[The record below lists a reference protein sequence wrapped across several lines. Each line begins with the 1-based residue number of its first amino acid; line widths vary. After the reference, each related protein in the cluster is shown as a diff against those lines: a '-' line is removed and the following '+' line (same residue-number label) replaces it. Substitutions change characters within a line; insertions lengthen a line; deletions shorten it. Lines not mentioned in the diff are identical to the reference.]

1 MANKLLPCIC
11 GGNGITVEAE
21 PPEEERKAC
30 ERWGCGMRMHFAV
43 RCDKCGK
50 QTKSY
55 TLKTPAYK
63 EWNRLNREK
72 CKYKLFNSKQKAM
85 VMRRITAMLKD
96 ARDECPDNE
105 TIKGYAEDLY
115 DSILVAAEKGAN
127 DGRKADQKQ
136 TACK

>member
-1 MANKLLPCIC
+1 MNARDKLLPCTC
-11 GGNGITVEAE
+11 GGNGVTIDAE
-21 PPEEERKAC
+21 PPKEELEKY
-30 ERWGCGMRMHFAV
+30 ERWGCGLIRHFAV

-55 TLKTPAYK
+55 KLKCPAWK
-63 EWNRLNREK
+63 EWNRINREK

-96 ARDECPDNE
+96 ARDECPNDE

-115 DSILVAAEKGAN
+115 NDILVAAEKGASN
-127 DGRKADQKQ
+127 ARKADK
-136 TACK
+136 K

>member
-1 MANKLLPCIC
+1 MNARDKLLPCTC
-11 GGNGITVEAE
+11 GGNGVTVDAE
-21 PPEEERKAC
+21 PPKEELEKY
-30 ERWGCGMRMHFAV
+30 ERWGCGLIRHYAV

-50 QTKSY
+50 QTKPY

-96 ARDECPDNE
+96 ARDECPNDE

-115 DSILVAAEKGAN
+115 NDILVAAEKGAN
-127 DGRKADQKQ
+127 DARKADK
-136 TACK
+136 K

>member
-1 MANKLLPCIC
+1 MNARDKLLPCTC
-11 GGNGITVEAE
+11 GGNGVTVDADPPKAE
-21 PPEEERKAC
+21 LEKY
-30 ERWGCGMRMHFAV
+30 ERWGCGLIRHYAV

-50 QTKSY
+50 QTKPY

-63 EWNRLNREK
+63 EWNRANREK

-96 ARDECPDNE
+96 ARDECPNDE

-115 DSILVAAEKGAN
+115 YEILVAAEKGAS
-127 DGRKADQKQ
+127 DSGKTDK
-136 TACK
+136 K

>member
-1 MANKLLPCIC
+1 MNAKDKLLPCTC
-11 GGNGITVEAE
+11 GGNGITVDAE
-21 PPEEERKAC
+21 PPEEELEKY
-30 ERWGCGMRMHFAV
+30 ERWGCGLIRHYAV

-50 QTKSY
+50 QTKPY

-72 CKYKLFNSKQKAM
+72 CKYKLFNSRQKAM

-96 ARDECPDNE
+96 ARDECPNDE

-115 DSILVAAEKGAN
+115 NDILVAAEKGAS
-127 DGRKADQKQ
+127 DARKADK
-136 TACK
+136 K

>member
-1 MANKLLPCIC
+1 MNARDKLLPCTC
-11 GGNGITVEAE
+11 GGNGITVDAE
-21 PPEEERKAC
+21 PPEEELEKY
-30 ERWGCGMRMHFAV
+30 ERWGCGLIRHYAV

-50 QTKSY
+50 QTKPY

-72 CKYKLFNSKQKAM
+72 CKYRLFNAKQKAM

-96 ARDECPDNE
+96 ARDECPNDE

-115 DSILVAAEKGAN
+115 NEILVAAEKGAN
-127 DGRKADQKQ
+127 DARKADK
-136 TACK
+136 K

>member
-1 MANKLLPCIC
+1 MNARDKLLPCTC
-11 GGNGITVEAE
+11 GGNGITVDAE
-21 PPEEERKAC
+21 PPKEELKKY
-30 ERWGCGMRMHFAV
+30 ERWGCGLIRHYAV

-50 QTKSY
+50 QTKPY

-72 CKYKLFNSKQKAM
+72 CKYRLFNSKQKAM

-96 ARDECPDNE
+96 ARDECPNDE

-115 DSILVAAEKGAN
+115 NDILVAAEKGAS
-127 DGRKADQKQ
+127 DARKADK
-136 TACK
+136 K